1 MTKAPK
7 TIKPKERDTIIQA
20 LSAGVVPRVGLPYIQ
35 VGRAAEIAALLRDVD
50 RIADGGA
57 AVRFVI
63 GEYGA
68 GKTFFANLI
77 RLIALE
83 RKCVTVHADLAP
95 DRRIHA
101 SGGQARALYS
111 EAVRNMATRTKP
123 EGGALAGVVER
134 LVTDAV
140 KEAGERQV
148 SVENIIDQKL
158 APIQEF
164 VGGYDFATVLKA
176 YWRGSEN
183 SDDGLKVSA
192 LRWLRGEFSTKTEA
206 RQALG
211 VRTIID
217 DDSVY
222 DSLKS
227 LACLT
232 KVAGY
237 AGLLVMFD
245 EMVNIYKL
253 QSSQSRNQNFE
264 QILRIVN
271 DSLQGNTANIGFVM
285 CGTPEFLMDT
295 RRGLYSYEALQS
307 RLAENRFAAGGLVDL
322 SGPIIKLQSLTPEDL
337 LVLLSN
343 IRMVFAAGEPSRFL
357 VPDEALTAFMDHCNR
372 RIGEAYFRTPRTT
385 VKAFVQMLAVLDQNP
400 GAKWH
405 ELLGDVQI
413 TADDHAQDDIV
424 HGDGAQTGDG
434 DDLTSLRIGT

>member
-35 VGRAAEIAALLRDVD
+35 VGRAAEIGALLRDVD

-123 EGGALAGVVER
+123 EGGALAGIVER

-148 SVENIIDQKL
+148 SVENVIDQKL
-158 APIQEF
+158 QPIHGF

-176 YWRGSEN
+176 YWRRSEN
-183 SDDGLKVSA
+183 ANEQLKGA
-192 LRWLRGEFSTKTEA
+192 AIRWLRGEYSTKTEA

-217 DDSVY
+217 DD
-222 DSLKS
+222 
-227 LACLT
+227 
-232 KVAGY
+232 
-237 AGLLVMFD
+237 
-245 EMVNIYKL
+245 N
-253 QSSQSRNQNFE
+253 
-264 QILRIVN
+264 
-271 DSLQGNTANIGFVM
+271 
-285 CGTPEFLMDT
+285 
-295 RRGLYSYEALQS
+295 
-307 RLAENRFAAGGLVDL
+307 
-322 SGPIIKLQSLTPEDL
+322 
-337 LVLLSN
+337 
-343 IRMVFAAGEPSRFL
+343 
-357 VPDEALTAFMDHCNR
+357 
-372 RIGEAYFRTPRTT
+372 
-385 VKAFVQMLAVLDQNP
+385 
-400 GAKWH
+400 
-405 ELLGDVQI
+405 
-413 TADDHAQDDIV
+413 
-424 HGDGAQTGDG
+424 
-434 DDLTSLRIGT
+434 